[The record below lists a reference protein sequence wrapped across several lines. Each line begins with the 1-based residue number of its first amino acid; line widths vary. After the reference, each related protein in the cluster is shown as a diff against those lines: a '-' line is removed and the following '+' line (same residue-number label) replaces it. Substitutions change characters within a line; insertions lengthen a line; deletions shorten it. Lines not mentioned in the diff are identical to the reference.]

1 MNGNRQWLGW
11 FGIGLGVL
19 ALLIAL
25 TGRGFGP
32 QMIAGIGSSTMPQA
46 NAQQHTAPQS
56 GAVPPGAN
64 AQQGAGRVRG
74 DQQSGAAA
82 RGGQARQD
90 GGRRGNEGFG
100 GGWFSFPFKLFGNVT
115 RLGLLALLI
124 VLGVWLIRGRRP
136 SGTASARPA
145 EPVQGQAPEQR
156 SPTGESYTDEPDTAE
171 PRDQV

>member
-1 MNGNRQWLGW
+1 MDGNRRWLGW

-46 NAQQHTAPQS
+46 YAQQHTAPQS

-64 AQQGAGRVRG
+64 AQQGAGRGRG

-82 RGGQARQD
+82 PGATERQ
-90 GGRRGNEGFG
+90 GGRRPGNAGFG
-100 GGWFSFPFKLFGNVT
+100 AGGWFGFPFKLFGSVT

-136 SGTASARPA
+136 SGTASTRTA
-145 EPVQGQAPEQR
+145 EPVQGPAPEQR
-156 SPTGESYTDEPDTAE
+156 SPTGKSYTDEPDTDE
-171 PRDQV
+171 PGD